1 MENIQPPIPE
11 LTKKLSV
18 VVPVYFNEESLPPLF
33 EKLLRIEA
41 TLLEQKIET
50 ELIFVDDGSG
60 DRSLEEL
67 LKIKQQRP
75 PTKIIK
81 LTRNFG
87 AAHASKTGL
96 QFVTGDCFLVL
107 AADMQDPP
115 ELILEMMA
123 KWLQGAK
130 FIICQR
136 TSRNDPPLSKLF
148 AYIYYLLVRF
158 FVIRDYPPRGYG
170 MSLMDSAL
178 LGYMQRSGKNMNPP
192 LFAYWLGFKPEVIL
206 YERAKRRLGKSRW
219 TLAKR
224 IKLFLDSLLG
234 FSVAPIRFISLIG
247 LVVSLASFGYGV
259 LIVISAL
266 RGEREVRGFATLATL
281 LAFLLGLVIIMLGVI
296 GEYVWRIFDEIN
308 SRPEYV
314 IDEIF

>member
-1 MENIQPPIPE
+1 MENIQTSILE
-11 LTKKLSV
+11 QTKKLSV

-33 EKLLRIEA
+33 EKLLSIEA
-41 TLLEQKIET
+41 TLLKKNIET

-67 LKIKQQRP
+67 LQIKQQRP
-75 PTKIIK
+75 DTKVIK

-115 ELILEMMA
+115 ELILEMIA

-158 FVIRDYPPRGYG
+158 FVIENYPPRGYG
-170 MSLMDSAL
+170 MALMDGAL
-178 LGYMQRSGKNMNPP
+178 LSYMQRSGKNMNPP
-192 LFAYWLGFKPEVIL
+192 LFAYWLGFKPEIIL
-206 YERAKRRLGKSRW
+206 YERVKRRFGKSRW

-224 IKLFLDSLLG
+224 LKLFLDSLLG

-247 LVVSLASFGYGV
+247 LAVSLVSFGYGV
-259 LIVISAL
+259 FIVISAL
-266 RGEREVRGFATLATL
+266 RGETEVRGFATVVTL

>member
-1 MENIQPPIPE
+1 MENIQTSILE
-11 LTKKLSV
+11 QTKKLSV
-18 VVPVYFNEESLPPLF
+18 VVPVYFNEGSLPPLF
-33 EKLLRIEA
+33 EKLSSIEA
-41 TLLEQKIET
+41 TLLKKNIEM

-75 PTKIIK
+75 STKVIK

-87 AAHASKTGL
+87 AAHAGKTGL

-115 ELILEMMA
+115 ELILEMIA

-136 TSRNDPPLSKLF
+136 TGRNDPPLSKLF

-158 FVIRDYPPRGYG
+158 FVIENYPPRGYG
-170 MSLMDSAL
+170 MALMDGAL
-178 LGYMQRSGKNMNPP
+178 LGYMQHSAKNMNPP
-192 LFAYWLGFKPEVIL
+192 LFAYWLGFKPEIIL
-206 YERAKRRLGKSRW
+206 YERVQRRFGKSRW
-219 TLAKR
+219 TLTKR

-259 LIVISAL
+259 FIVVSAL
-266 RGEREVRGFATLATL
+266 RGETEVRGFATVVTL